1 MEAEKTTPQESQENR
16 EELETR
22 AHYSV
27 STSTIEARSDSDDM
41 IIEGYAALY
50 DNETNIGP
58 FKETISRGAF
68 DDVMQNDV
76 RALLNHN
83 PDFILGRSEQAP

>member
-1 MEAEKTTPQESQENR
+1 MEKEKTIQENR

-27 STSTIEARSDSDDM
+27 STSTLEARADSDEM

-50 DNETNIGP
+50 DNETNICP
-58 FKETISRGAF
+58 FKETIGAE
-68 DDVMQNDV
+68 
-76 RALLNHN
+76 LLMMY
-83 PDFILGRSEQAP
+83 